1 MSGTLQW
8 VELDNHER
16 SAWLRQ
22 VVAQR
27 AAEVE
32 ATYGGG
38 VPASVPVMTWAA
50 YAPGPP
56 GGREDRTCDRCR
68 SYVPESD
75 TFCLYLAPAESSTG
89 RRLLL
94 TGGLCQRCGTAEVPD
109 LLDMQQDGTE
119 QTAERDHLAETAA
132 RCRERRR
139 QQSNRRNRQRGRG
152 RGRR

>member
-1 MSGTLQW
+1 MGRGCGVSGMQW
-8 VELDNHER
+8 IELDNHER

-27 AAEVE
+27 VADVERAGWPAGAA
-32 ATYGGG
+32 
-38 VPASVPVMTWAA
+38 VMTWAA
-50 YAPGPP
+50 FPPGPP

-68 SYVPESD
+68 RYVPEPD
-75 TFCLYLAPAESSTG
+75 TFCLYMAPAESSTG

-94 TGGLCQRCGTAEVPD
+94 TGGLCQGCGATELPDHIPAPDAATAV
-109 LLDMQQDGTE
+109 
-119 QTAERDHLAETAA
+119 RLAATAA

-139 QQSNRRNRQRGRG
+139 QQSNRRHRRKG